1 MPSIVS
7 PSRSVTTAFFQLG
20 RRPADLPTR
29 RTLPRWFDVHTP
41 VTFTPNSCSIA
52 WRIAGFDASGA
63 TSNTY
68 SPRSCRA
75 MDVFSVTIGRTMV
88 RYRVAMTYRS
98 FFLGAFFAAL
108 FLAADFFA
116 ADLVAA
122 FAARFAVFFAAD
134 FFAAGFFAA
143 AFFFAAVLRP
153 LTAGVAAGVARR
165 GGSGSGS
172 SLIGGSACPMAP
184 PSISTTSDQ
193 RIWYVETSLYGMT
206 CTLGRLRPDRNTFG
220 FTPSVRTSTFCS
232 PTPMRLTSL

>member
-98 FFLGAFFAAL
+98 FFLGAFLAAL
-108 FLAADFFA
+108 FLGADFFA

-122 FAARFAVFFAAD
+122 FAPRFAV
-134 FFAAGFFAA
+134 
-143 AFFFAAVLRP
+143 FFAAVLRP

-232 PTPMRLTSL
+232 PTPMRLTSPSSAFVRGES

>member
-20 RRPADLPTR
+20 RRPADFPTR

-98 FFLGAFFAAL
+98 FFLGAFLAAL

-116 ADLVAA
+116 AADLVSA
-122 FAARFAVFFAAD
+122 FAERFAALFAAFFAA
-134 FFAAGFFAA
+134 
-143 AFFFAAVLRP
+143 L
-153 LTAGVAAGVARR
+153 
-165 GGSGSGS
+165 
-172 SLIGGSACPMAP
+172 
-184 PSISTTSDQ
+184 
-193 RIWYVETSLYGMT
+193 
-206 CTLGRLRPDRNTFG
+206 
-220 FTPSVRTSTFCS
+220 
-232 PTPMRLTSL
+232 